1 MSQNKNKPKPV
12 QNNQT
17 KKAPPPATS
26 TPQKEAAPKKY
37 VLVDLELNFSLYLKC
52 QYCNTEI
59 NNKEAICSRCRYN
72 EFYDED
78 ETDKNTKKKSISVS
92 HASSTINGEKH
103 TKEVSSSHVNT
114 KDGFLELS
122 KARIPLK
129 NLVYV
134 IGLAPEISK
143 EEVRYEF

>member
-17 KKAPPPATS
+17 KKAPPLATS
-26 TPQKEAAPKKY
+26 TPQKEAAPQKY
-37 VLVDLELNFSLYLKC
+37 VLDDLELNFSLNLKC
-52 QYCNTEI
+52 QYCSTEI

-72 EFYDED
+72 EFYEED
-78 ETDKNTKKKSISVS
+78 ETEKNQKKKSISVS

-103 TKEVSSSHVNT
+103 TKEGSSSHVNT